1 MLQTLAFSSIGNVLR
16 VEPAFQ
22 LAGSRHSCSGI
33 DTPREAMHWYL
44 FQTLL
49 NEKQLR
55 ILEYCT
61 LRYQKEVLEPQSF
74 IENVGRQLRI

>member
-1 MLQTLAFSSIGNVLR
+1 MLPTLAFSSIGNVLR

-55 ILEYCT
+55 ILEY
-61 LRYQKEVLEPQSF
+61 QKEVLEPQSF